1 MAWLRSFR
9 AALVLVVAGA
19 TAVGAQTPSPNT
31 AFVAA
36 AAHRGL
42 AYVELGELALQRGRH
57 PEVKRL
63 ARRLVDDNLQS
74 YETLLW
80 LVAGTDTEAPK
91 TLDLEQR
98 GIKSRLAS
106 LSGAAFDRAYLD
118 ALRRNQTRD
127 IALYR
132 TYADK
137 GTDPDLKS
145 WAADRL
151 LALRRHQQW
160 TTAAATEVNRPGSDA
175 Q

>member
-1 MAWLRSFR
+1 MHRIFSIL
-9 AALVLVVAGA
+9 ALSVV
-19 TAVGAQTPSPNT
+19 VGIASSSDAKTPSPKT
-31 AFVAA
+31 AFVNS

-42 AYVELGELALQRGRH
+42 SYVELGELALQRGQH

-63 ARRLVDDNLQS
+63 ARRLIDDNARS
-74 YETLLW
+74 YEDLLW

-118 ALRRNQTRD
+118 ALRTNQIRD

-132 TYADK
+132 TYAASGD
-137 GTDPDLKS
+137 DPDLKS

-151 LALRRHQQW
+151 LTLRKQQQW
-160 TTAAATEVNRPGSDA
+160 TAAAATEVNRAPA
-175 Q
+175 AAP